1 MKKQEI
7 IKTEC
12 RISAKWKRKNQK
24 IWFWNVSDI
33 VRHCSTRFRK
43 LSDRNSKMFNN
54 VRHKNGF
61 RTPAVIGC
69 HWLPKVRKLAVIG
82 CFWQSSAAGFSCIKI
97 SVADLF
103 SWKLSDKCST
113 FWQTR
118 FLTLF
123 PDQNRRQAANT
134 AACRCL
140 ISVRLHGCRLIFQLL
155 GFLLSGLIFLPW
167 SAKKQPVKG

>member
-1 MKKQEI
+1 M
-7 IKTEC
+7 
-12 RISAKWKRKNQK
+12 
-24 IWFWNVSDI
+24 SDI

-113 FWQTR
+113 FWQTS

-123 PDQNRRQAANT
+123 PKIKALTCLFLRSDPAADKPGQR
-134 AACRCL
+134 CRT
-140 ISVRLHGCRLIFQLL
+140 SRLPRSIQTL
-155 GFLLSGLIFLPW
+155 
-167 SAKKQPVKG
+167 